1 MKKLIFKLAVF
12 CGCLF
17 LTGCATCDSEE
28 NIPAATVE
36 QTAAVFNEV
45 IARDNCDIVMC
56 HLVKSE
62 HATCGTAIRNVIMC
76 YDWYEVIYSVKNFL
90 MTGDKFVICQHIDSP
105 LETDTPDYRTY
116 NNSEV
121 VYFEIDKDYASIS
134 DPVTALTGNRYYIW
148 MTGGPIGDL
157 LNPAVIG
164 QEYDYTPN
172 AREAFFKAAC
182 RRLSEAQL
190 KNCTILTRAARK
202 LHKWSVSGTSSQ
214 ATTGSDFTSKA
225 SGIW

>member
-1 MKKLIFKLAVF
+1 MKKLNFTLAAICGCMLLFGCAVF
-12 CGCLF
+12 
-17 LTGCATCDSEE
+17 EE
-28 NIPAATVE
+28 EECIPIATVE

-62 HATCGTAIRNVIMC
+62 HATFRTAIGNVVMC

-90 MTGDKFVICQHIDSP
+90 MTGDKFVICQHIDAP
-105 LETDTPDYRTY
+105 LKTYTPDYRTY
-116 NNSEV
+116 NNPEV

-172 AREAFFKAAC
+172 AREAFFKVKRAYWQKRNVKTRWHQGPRQTPVNKA
-182 RRLSEAQL
+182 E
-190 KNCTILTRAARK
+190 KNAENR
-202 LHKWSVSGTSSQ
+202 
-214 ATTGSDFTSKA
+214 
-225 SGIW
+225 

>member
-17 LTGCATCDSEE
+17 LSGCATCDSEE

-56 HLVKSE
+56 HLVKRE
-62 HATCGTAIRNVIMC
+62 HGTCRTTIRNVVMR

-90 MTGDKFVICQHIDSP
+90 MTGDKFVIVEHIDSP
-105 LETDTPDYRTY
+105 LEACTPDYRTY
-116 NNSEV
+116 NSEV
-121 VYFEIDKDYASIS
+121 VYFDIDIDYAYILG
-134 DPVTALTGNRYYIW
+134 PKIALTGNQYYIW

-172 AREAFFKAAC
+172 AREAFFKVKRAYWQK
-182 RRLSEAQL
+182 RNV
-190 KNCTILTRAARK
+190 KTRWHQGPRQTPM
-202 LHKWSVSGTSSQ
+202 HK
-214 ATTGSDFTSKA
+214 AEKK
-225 SGIW
+225 

>member
-1 MKKLIFKLAVF
+1 MKKLILIFIAFYGCLLLFGCAVF
-12 CGCLF
+12 
-17 LTGCATCDSEE
+17 EE
-28 NIPAATVE
+28 EECIPTATVE

-56 HLVKSE
+56 RLVKQE
-62 HATCGTAIRNVIMC
+62 YGTCRTAIGNVVMC

-105 LETDTPDYRTY
+105 LEAYTPAYRTY

-134 DPVTALTGNRYYIW
+134 DPVTAPAGNRYYIW
-148 MTGGPIGDL
+148 FTGGPEGDL
-157 LNPAVIG
+157 LNPAKIG

-172 AREAFFKAAC
+172 AREAFFKVKRAYWQK
-182 RRLSEAQL
+182 RNIRIRWFQGPRQTPMQSERNAEN
-190 KNCTILTRAARK
+190 K
-202 LHKWSVSGTSSQ
+202 
-214 ATTGSDFTSKA
+214 
-225 SGIW
+225 

>member
-1 MKKLIFKLAVF
+1 MKKLIFKLVVI

-56 HLVKSE
+56 HLVKRE
-62 HATCGTAIRNVIMC
+62 HATCGTAIRNVVMR

-90 MTGDKFVICQHIDSP
+90 MTGDKFVICQLSDSP

-172 AREAFFKAAC
+172 AREAFFKVKRAYWQK
-182 RRLSEAQL
+182 RNVKTRWHQGPRQTPMQSE
-190 KNCTILTRAARK
+190 K
-202 LHKWSVSGTSSQ
+202 
-214 ATTGSDFTSKA
+214 KA
-225 SGIW
+225 ENK

>member
-36 QTAAVFNEV
+36 QTATVFNEV
-45 IARDNCDIVMC
+45 VARDNCDIVMC
-56 HLVKSE
+56 HLVKRE
-62 HATCGTAIRNVIMC
+62 HGTCRTTIRNVVMR

-90 MTGDKFVICQHIDSP
+90 MTGDKFVICEHIDSP
-105 LETDTPDYRTY
+105 LEACTPDYRTY
-116 NNSEV
+116 NSEV
-121 VYFEIDKDYASIS
+121 VYFDIDIDYAYILG
-134 DPVTALTGNRYYIW
+134 PKIALTGNQYYIW

-164 QEYDYTPN
+164 QEYDYRPN
-172 AREAFFKAAC
+172 AREAFFKVKKSYWQKRNIDSRWHQGPRQTPVNKA
-182 RRLSEAQL
+182 E
-190 KNCTILTRAARK
+190 KNAENK
-202 LHKWSVSGTSSQ
+202 
-214 ATTGSDFTSKA
+214 
-225 SGIW
+225 